1 LDRKAGLKVPRKDD
15 RSESHLKWLVE
26 NRSANQRATLELFM
40 TLTQN
45 ESVIGSNVVY
55 AQLSLELA
63 GIAFSLWR
71 AVFLSD
77 LTGETEE
84 QIVDVTAFL
93 GTLIS
98 NNSIGYPQDRSA
110 REWTFTYYLS
120 DARFR
125 LQSLASRPPA
135 IIDLSDVEQEAGS
148 AKEDWEIAQRALEK
162 AIHGFAALISPVS
175 V

>member
-1 LDRKAGLKVPRKDD
+1 MPRKDD
-15 RSESHLKWLVE
+15 RSESHLRWLVD
-26 NRSANQRATLELFM
+26 NRSANQRATLELFV

-45 ESVIGSNVVY
+45 ESVISSNIVY
-55 AQLSLELA
+55 AQLSKELA

-84 QIVDVTAFL
+84 QMVDVTAFL
-93 GTLIS
+93 GALIS

-110 REWTFTYYLS
+110 REWTFDYYLS

-125 LQSLASRPPA
+125 LQFLASRPPA
-135 IIDLSDVEQEAGS
+135 IINPSDVEQEAGS

-162 AIHGFAALISPVS
+162 AIRGFAGPISPTGT
-175 V
+175 

>member
-1 LDRKAGLKVPRKDD
+1 
-15 RSESHLKWLVE
+15 
-26 NRSANQRATLELFM
+26 M

-45 ESVIGSNVVY
+45 ESVISSNVVF
-55 AQLSLELA
+55 AQISQELA

-84 QIVDVTAFL
+84 QLVDVRAFL
-93 GTLIS
+93 GALIS

-110 REWTFTYYLS
+110 REWTFAYYFS

-125 LQSLASRPPA
+125 LQSLASRPPP
-135 IIDLSDVEQEAGS
+135 IIDPSDVEQEAAS

-162 AIHGFAALISPVS
+162 AIHAFSGLTRQTGA
-175 V
+175 

>member
-1 LDRKAGLKVPRKDD
+1 M
-15 RSESHLKWLVE
+15 KWLVD
-26 NRSANQRATLELFM
+26 NRSANQRATLDLFV

-45 ESVIGSNVVY
+45 ESVINSNLVY
-55 AQLSLELA
+55 AQLSQELA
-63 GIAFSLWR
+63 GVAFSLWR

-77 LTGETEE
+77 LTGEIQE
-84 QIVDVTAFL
+84 QMVDVSAFL

-135 IIDLSDVEQEAGS
+135 IIDVSDIEQEAGS

-162 AIHGFAALISPVS
+162 AIHEFAKLTSPTLGHS
-175 V
+175 

>member
-1 LDRKAGLKVPRKDD
+1 MPRKDD
-15 RSESHLKWLVE
+15 RSESHLKWLVD
-26 NRSANQRATLELFM
+26 NRSANQRATLDLFV

-45 ESVIGSNVVY
+45 ESVINSNLVY
-55 AQLSLELA
+55 AQLSQELA
-63 GIAFSLWR
+63 GVAFSLWR

-77 LTGETEE
+77 LTGEIQE
-84 QIVDVTAFL
+84 QMVDVSAFL

-135 IIDLSDVEQEAGS
+135 IIDVSDIEQEAGS

-162 AIHGFAALISPVS
+162 AIHEFAKLTSPTLGHS
-175 V
+175 

>member
-1 LDRKAGLKVPRKDD
+1 MPRKDD

-26 NRSANQRATLELFM
+26 NRSANQRATLELFAA
-40 TLTQN
+40 LTQN
-45 ESVIGSNVVY
+45 ESIISSNAVY
-55 AQLSLELA
+55 AQVSLELS

-77 LTGETEE
+77 LTEETEE
-84 QIVDVTAFL
+84 QMVDVKAFL
-93 GTLIS
+93 GALIS

-110 REWTFTYYLS
+110 KEWTFTYYLT

-125 LQSLASRPPA
+125 LQSLASRPPP
-135 IIDLSDVEQEAGS
+135 IIDLTDVEQEAGS

-162 AIHGFAALISPVS
+162 AILGFAALTGSTGV
-175 V
+175 

>member
-1 LDRKAGLKVPRKDD
+1 
-15 RSESHLKWLVE
+15 LKWLVD
-26 NRSANQRATLELFM
+26 NRSANQRATLDLFV

-45 ESVIGSNVVY
+45 ESVINSNLVY
-55 AQLSLELA
+55 AQLSQELA
-63 GIAFSLWR
+63 GVAFSLWR

-77 LTGETEE
+77 LTGEIQE
-84 QIVDVTAFL
+84 QMVDVSAFL

-135 IIDLSDVEQEAGS
+135 IIDVSDIEQEAGS

-162 AIHGFAALISPVS
+162 AIHEFAKLTSPTLGHS
-175 V
+175 

>member
-1 LDRKAGLKVPRKDD
+1 MPRKDD

-40 TLTQN
+40 TLIQN
-45 ESVIGSNVVY
+45 ESVIGSNVIY

-77 LTGETEE
+77 RTGETEE

-98 NNSIGYPQDRSA
+98 NNSIGYPQDRGA
-110 REWTFTYYLS
+110 REWTFAYYLS

-125 LQSLASRPPA
+125 LQSLATRPPT
-135 IIDLSDVEQEAGS
+135 IIDLSDVEQEAKS
-148 AKEDWEIAQRALEK
+148 PKEDWEIAQRALEK
-162 AIHGFAALISPVS
+162 AINGFAALISS
-175 V
+175 TSA